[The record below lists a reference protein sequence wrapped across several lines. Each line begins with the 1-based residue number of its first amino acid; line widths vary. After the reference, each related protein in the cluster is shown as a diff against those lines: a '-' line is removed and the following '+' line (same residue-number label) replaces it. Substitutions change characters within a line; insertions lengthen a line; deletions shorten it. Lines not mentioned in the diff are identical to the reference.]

1 MRTSS
6 IRVPM
11 RGAGAIISD
20 APTIA
25 VHTFTAAV
33 VGVWLIAAHFLPQ
46 YLLPGPLSVGKALK
60 NLCTNWGMLQNIL
73 ASAWH
78 VFAALVSS
86 FVLGS
91 GLALISREVASLDV
105 LVTKRILP
113 FINSFPGVGWAILAL
128 MWFGIGSF
136 SVVFTITLVL
146 TPLALINMRAAIDNV
161 DAELSEM
168 AFSFGRKRLNVIR
181 KIVIPSLIPYAF
193 STFRINFGT
202 AWKITLTA
210 ELFGGGAGLGYVMN
224 VARQGFDMA
233 TIFAIFV
240 VIVLF
245 AVAMEHL
252 IFRPLQRRLGGA

>member
-105 LVTKRILP
+105 LV
-113 FINSFPGVGWAILAL
+113 
-128 MWFGIGSF
+128 
-136 SVVFTITLVL
+136 
-146 TPLALINMRAAIDNV
+146 
-161 DAELSEM
+161 
-168 AFSFGRKRLNVIR
+168 
-181 KIVIPSLIPYAF
+181 
-193 STFRINFGT
+193 
-202 AWKITLTA
+202 
-210 ELFGGGAGLGYVMN
+210 
-224 VARQGFDMA
+224 
-233 TIFAIFV
+233 
-240 VIVLF
+240 
-245 AVAMEHL
+245 
-252 IFRPLQRRLGGA
+252 